1 MSYRRLLEVWKK
13 ERESSDIQG
22 IPAGFIQEM
31 REYINVLN
39 KTPTES
45 DTLMGSIIQK
55 ERVYASQMLKDLV
68 DKRLEK
74 ILNSELNGL
83 PLDANALTPEEQK
96 LYSNIRQLL
105 AGYKQG
111 VELPEVE
118 EIQPQPRPPSVD
130 SAKSQEVIKP
140 PSGRD
145 VEMVVVRFL
154 QSLPA
159 IMGID
164 MRAYGPFDKEDVAS
178 IPRENALNLIRRG
191 IAKWV
196 EIEL

>member
-1 MSYRRLLEVWKK
+1 MSYRRLLEAWKR
-13 ERESSDIQG
+13 ERESTDIQS

-31 REYINVLN
+31 REYIELLN

-45 DTLMGSIIQK
+45 DTLRGSIIQK
-55 ERVYASQMLKDLV
+55 ERAYASKMLRDLV

-74 ILNSELNGL
+74 ILYSELNGI
-83 PLDANALTPEEQK
+83 PLDAKALIPEEQK

-111 VELPEVE
+111 VELPEIE
-118 EIQPQPRPPSVD
+118 EIQSQPRPPSVD
-130 SAKSQEVIKP
+130 SSQTQEVIKS

-154 QSLPA
+154 QPLPA

-164 MRAYGPFDKEDVAS
+164 MKAYGPFDKEDVAS
-178 IPRENALNLIRRG
+178 IPLENALNLIRRG
-191 IAKWV
+191 IAKRV
-196 EIEL
+196 EIEP